1 MPRQPVR
8 PLAGLAAV
16 ASLPAGGAQ
25 LEARHVGGAAVGA
38 GLMYFFDPR
47 MGRRRRAI
55 LRDQGVHY
63 RKVARRAAGRKL
75 RDLKNR
81 GRGAVY
87 HLRHAG

>member
-1 MPRQPVR
+1 MSRSYRIFSNLQTTALS
-8 PLAGLAAV
+8 LA
-16 ASLPAGGAQ
+16 S
-25 LEARHVGGAAVGA
+25 AAVGA